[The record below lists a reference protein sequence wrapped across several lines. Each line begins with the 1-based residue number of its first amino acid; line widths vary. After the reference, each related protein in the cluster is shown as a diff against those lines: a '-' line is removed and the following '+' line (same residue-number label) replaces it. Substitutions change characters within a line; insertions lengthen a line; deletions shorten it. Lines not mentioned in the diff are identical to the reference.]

1 MERVKV
7 RSVPYGK
14 IYRPV
19 FDAEEQLIQSIK
31 SHKIRHKTAPSPN
44 LSSSYSSVDRYECE
58 SQVVDNEGNGVE
70 VNGLGLS

>member
-31 SHKIRHKTAPSPN
+31 SHKVRHKTAPSPN

-58 SQVVDNEGNGVE
+58 SQAVDNEGKGV
-70 VNGLGLS
+70 NLTDQG